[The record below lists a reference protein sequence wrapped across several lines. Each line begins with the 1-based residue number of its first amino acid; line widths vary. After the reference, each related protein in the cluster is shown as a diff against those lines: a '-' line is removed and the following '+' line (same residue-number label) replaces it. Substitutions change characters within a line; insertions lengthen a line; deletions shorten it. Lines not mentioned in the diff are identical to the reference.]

1 MSSGS
6 IRIISLQRIPVSN
19 SNIIQKF
26 IAEILQTH
34 KKNTLSLMEE
44 PQKKGCKNL

>member
-6 IRIISLQRIPVSN
+6 IRTISLQRIPVSN

-34 KKNTLSLMEE
+34 KKHPSSHGN
-44 PQKKGCKNL
+44 PQKEGY